1 MAVSRRSFLGSLAGF
16 GAATLIGSL
25 NGLPRWTS
33 RPASLVADST
43 SASGSTSAGRTL
55 RLGVPASPLTLDPS
69 LATDVESHRVMR
81 QMYDNLVDVD
91 LDTGDPIPGLATGW
105 EASHH
110 QREVTFELRDDVV
123 FHDGTPLT
131 AEVVV
136 ANVERWATTPE
147 RVGPSALQHRLPL
160 SFATVFGGFLGEP
173 GCVFEEAVAED
184 EITVR
189 LVFTEPVFGVVR
201 ALTDPAFA
209 ITSPDSW
216 AASDAARGASGTL
229 VALAGTGAYRLDNDE
244 VPAGTVRLVRDRNA
258 TGSPAAGSS
267 GSADAP
273 NTDEDSSPDVVELV
287 AASAAQERL
296 IGLRTGQ
303 LDLFDTVDPGS
314 LRALVQS
321 GAQVLQRDPL
331 SVLYLGFN
339 LQHPVLSSLRVRRAV
354 ALSVNRSL
362 LVEQTM
368 LSGSS
373 AAHHFIPPALAA
385 APEGMQRYDYNLAEA
400 ARELEVSSYDGEDL
414 VFTYPVDASRPY
426 LADPQQVFALISE
439 DMASI
444 GLRIVPDPVP
454 WDDGYLAHVSRAGGS
469 SSSSRAFHLLGRN
482 CTYRDPLHVL
492 TSIFDTASG
501 EFGYTNP
508 TVENRL
514 ARARTATDGTA
525 RQGLIDAITR
535 SIATDLPAL
544 PLAFPISAL
553 ATGPSVNYY
562 PISPVLDEHF
572 ARVQLSS

>member
-1 MAVSRRSFLGSLAGF
+1 MALSRRSFLGSLAGVGTASLLGVF
-16 GAATLIGSL
+16 GDQLRLSSL
-25 NGLPRWTS
+25 APGAEAM
-33 RPASLVADST
+33 PASTTSST
-43 SASGSTSAGRTL
+43 TAARGL

-81 QMYDNLVDVD
+81 QIYDNLVDVD

-105 EASHH
+105 EASDD
-110 QREVTFELRDDVV
+110 QREVTFELRPDVV
-123 FHDGTPLT
+123 FHDGTQLT

-136 ANVERWATTPE
+136 ANVQRWATTPE
-147 RVGPSALQHRLPL
+147 RVGSSTLQHRLPL
-160 SFATVFGGFLGEP
+160 SFATVFGGFLGDAE
-173 GCVFEEAVAED
+173 CVFDEAVAD
-184 EITVR
+184 DDLTVR

-216 AASDAARGASGTL
+216 AAADAEAAEAGSL
-229 VALAGTGAYRLDNDE
+229 VALAGTGAYRLADDADI
-244 VPAGTVRLVRDRNA
+244 PAGTVRLVRDTAA
-258 TGSPAAGSS
+258 TGSHATATADSGDGSEVS
-267 GSADAP
+267 ETAP
-273 NTDEDSSPDVVELV
+273 EIVELV
-287 AASAAQERL
+287 AVSAAQERL
-296 IGLRTGQ
+296 IGLRTHQ

-339 LQHPVLSSLRVRRAV
+339 LRHPVLSSLRVRRAV
-354 ALSVNRSL
+354 ALAVNRSL

-368 LSGSS
+368 LTGSS

-385 APEGMQRYDYNLAEA
+385 VPEDLQRYDYSVAEA
-400 ARELEVSSYDGEDL
+400 ARELAASGYDGEDL
-414 VFTYPVDASRPY
+414 AFTYPVDASRPY
-426 LADPQQVFALISE
+426 LADPQRVFARVSADL
-439 DMASI
+439 ASI

-454 WDDGYLAHVSRAGGS
+454 WDDGYLEHVSRAGGS
-469 SSSSRAFHLLGRN
+469 TSSSRAFHLLGRN

-492 TSIFDTASG
+492 TSIFGSASG

-508 TVENRL
+508 TVGNRL
-514 ARARTATDGTA
+514 ARARTATDATA
-525 RQGLIDAITR
+525 RQGLIDAVTR

-553 ATGPSVNYY
+553 ATGPRVGYY
-562 PISPVLDEHF
+562 PISPVLDEHLV
-572 ARVQLSS
+572 RIQLSS